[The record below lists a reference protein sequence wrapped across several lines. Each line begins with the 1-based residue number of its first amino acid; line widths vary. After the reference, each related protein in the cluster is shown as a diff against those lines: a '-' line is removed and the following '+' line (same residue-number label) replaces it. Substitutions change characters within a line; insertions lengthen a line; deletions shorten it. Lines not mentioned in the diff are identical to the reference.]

1 MKELT
6 NHIDQIRAICKAN
19 KVASLFA
26 FGSVTTDKFNAESD
40 IDLIIDIDENDPFDY
55 TDHDYAV
62 KDGLSKILKRP
73 IDLLETKSLKNSF
86 LKKEIEQ
93 SKVLVYGR

>member
-6 NHIDQIRAICKAN
+6 KHIDQIRALCKAN
-19 KVASLFA
+19 KVATLFA
-26 FGSVTTDKFNAESD
+26 FGSITSDKFTSESD
-40 IDLIIDIDENDPFDY
+40 IDLIIDIDENDPLEY
-55 TDHDYAV
+55 TDHYFAV
-62 KDGLSKILKRP
+62 KDELSKILNRP
-73 IDLLETKSLKNSF
+73 IDLLENKSLKNSF

>member
-1 MKELT
+1 MNELT
-6 NHIDQIRAICKAN
+6 KHIDQIRELCEAN

-26 FGSVTTDKFNAESD
+26 FGSITTNKFNSDSD
-40 IDLIIDIDENDPFDY
+40 IDLIIDIDEKDPLNYSDY
-55 TDHDYAV
+55 YFEV
-62 KDGLSKILKRP
+62 KDQLSKILKRP
-73 IDLLETKSLKNSF
+73 IDLLELKTLKNSF